1 MHYQVESNILDFQ
14 AWSGGN
20 AWKQVVLNSSE
31 DVIDYVDGLLD
42 DLFGEDANA
51 TDIDINDFLWFD
63 LADHMEGNGYTYDST
78 TDSFIETEED

>member
-1 MHYQVESNILDFQ
+1 MYYQVESTIRDFH
-14 AWSGGN
+14 AWAGGN

-51 TDIDINDFLWFD
+51 TETDVNDFLWFD
-63 LADHMEGNGYTYDST
+63 LANHMEAGGYTYDST
-78 TDSFIETEED
+78 IDSFIETEED